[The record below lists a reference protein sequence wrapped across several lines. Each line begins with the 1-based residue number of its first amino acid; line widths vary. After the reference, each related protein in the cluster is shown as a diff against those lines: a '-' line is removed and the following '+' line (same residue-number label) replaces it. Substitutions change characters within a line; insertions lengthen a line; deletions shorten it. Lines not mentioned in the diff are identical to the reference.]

1 MPPEFTGFNVARF
14 QSLQVR
20 STGNARNGD
29 IQVAGLRCFDF
40 VEAGTAGIS
49 VGTTAVCFW

>member
-20 STGNARNGD
+20 STGNAHNGD
-29 IQVAGLRCFDF
+29 IQVAGLRRIFPHKPD
-40 VEAGTAGIS
+40 GITLQVS
-49 VGTTAVCFW
+49 VIK

>member
-20 STGNARNGD
+20 STGNAHNGD

-49 VGTTAVCFW
+49 VGTTAICFW